1 MKYML
6 LMQFSAEN
14 AGFPDLSTWTP
25 EEIRAHIAFMGET
38 NTMLKDAGEF
48 VDAQGLAGV
57 DTARIVRAGSGGA
70 PVVTEG
76 PFPETKEFLA
86 GFWVV
91 DCETAGAGGRDR
103 RAYLGGPRPRRQAVE
118 HGDRGPS
125 DHGRAARGVLEIY

>member
-38 NTMLKDAGEF
+38 NAMLKDAGEL

-91 DCETAGAGGRDR
+91 DCETSARADEIAAHISAAPGPGGKPLNMAIEARQIMAG
-103 RAYLGGPRPRRQAVE
+103 PPE
-118 HGDRGPS
+118 
-125 DHGRAARGVLEIY
+125 EF

>member
-38 NTMLKDAGEF
+38 NAMLKDAGEL

-91 DCETAGAGGRDR
+91 DCETPVRADEIAAHISAAPGPGGKPLNMAIEARQIMAGPPEE
-103 RAYLGGPRPRRQAVE
+103 L
-118 HGDRGPS
+118 
-125 DHGRAARGVLEIY
+125 

>member
-14 AGFPDLSTWTP
+14 AGFPDLSSWTP
-25 EEIRAHIAFMGET
+25 EEIRAHIAFMGDT

-48 VDAQGLAGV
+48 VDAQGLAGP

-76 PFPETKEFLA
+76 PFPETKEFLG

-91 DCETAGAGGRDR
+91 DCETPERADEIAAHISAAPGPGGKPLNMAIEARQIMAG
-103 RAYLGGPRPRRQAVE
+103 PPE
-118 HGDRGPS
+118 
-125 DHGRAARGVLEIY
+125 EF

>member
-14 AGFPDLSTWTP
+14 SGFPDISTWTP

-86 GFWVV
+86 GFWIV
-91 DCETAGAGGRDR
+91 DCETPARAAEIAAHISAAPGPGGKP
-103 RAYLGGPRPRRQAVE
+103 LNMAVE
-118 HGDRGPS
+118 ARQIMAGPP
-125 DHGRAARGVLEIY
+125 EEF

>member
-25 EEIRAHIAFMGET
+25 EEIRAHIAFMGDT
-38 NTMLKDAGEF
+38 NNMLKEAGEF
-48 VDAQGLAGV
+48 VDGQGLAGP

-86 GFWVV
+86 GFWIV
-91 DCETAGAGGRDR
+91 DCETPERADELAAYISAAPGPGGKPLNMAIEARQVMS
-103 RAYLGGPRPRRQAVE
+103 GPPDE
-118 HGDRGPS
+118 
-125 DHGRAARGVLEIY
+125 L

>member
-38 NTMLKDAGEF
+38 NAMLKDAGEL

-91 DCETAGAGGRDR
+91 DCETPARADEIAAHISAAPGPGGKPLNMAIEARQIMAGPPEE
-103 RAYLGGPRPRRQAVE
+103 L
-118 HGDRGPS
+118 
-125 DHGRAARGVLEIY
+125 

>member
-25 EEIRAHIAFMGET
+25 EEIRAHIAFMGDT

-48 VDAQGLAGV
+48 VDAQGLAGP

-76 PFPETKEFLA
+76 PFPETKEFLG

-91 DCETAGAGGRDR
+91 DCETPERADEIAAHISAAPGPGGKPLNMAIEARQIMAG
-103 RAYLGGPRPRRQAVE
+103 PPE
-118 HGDRGPS
+118 
-125 DHGRAARGVLEIY
+125 EF

>member
-38 NTMLKDAGEF
+38 NTMLQDAGEF

-86 GFWVV
+86 GFWIV
-91 DCETAGAGGRDR
+91 DCESAERADEIAAHISAAPGPGGKPLNMAIEARQIMAGPPD
-103 RAYLGGPRPRRQAVE
+103 E
-118 HGDRGPS
+118 F
-125 DHGRAARGVLEIY
+125 

>member
-91 DCETAGAGGRDR
+91 DCETPTRADEIAAHISAAPGPGGKPLNMAIEARQIMAG
-103 RAYLGGPRPRRQAVE
+103 PPE
-118 HGDRGPS
+118 
-125 DHGRAARGVLEIY
+125 EF